1 MFRGYLMI
9 LQVINGPTREAV
21 QSPMFEPGAYRA
33 DVIYNWVNV
42 MRSGLIY
49 TTRLFP
55 NIIDFNLNH
64 SLGIK

>member
-1 MFRGYLMI
+1 MI

-42 MRSGLIY
+42 ERSGMPHL
-49 TTRLFP
+49 TRYG
-55 NIIDFNLNH
+55 
-64 SLGIK
+64 S